1 MIEKLTVELNKVVD
15 HLSTELGSLHVGRA
29 NVAMVDDIQINIAS
43 YGSAMPL
50 KSLANISCPDAQ
62 TLRIEPWDKSVMG
75 DLEKS
80 IKVADIGNPQ
90 NMGEFIF
97 LKVPPMTE
105 ERRKQVVKQ
114 VSEKTENAKISVRN
128 VRQDLVK
135 KVRNQ
140 KDNKEISEDEAVR
153 FEKQIQE
160 KVDDANK
167 RIEEVSKKK
176 ETDILS
182 I

>member
-1 MIEKLTVELNKVVD
+1 MIEKLTAELNKVVD
-15 HLSTELGSLHVGRA
+15 HLSADLGSLHVGRA

-80 IKVADIGNPQ
+80 IKIADIGNPQ

-140 KDNKEISEDEAVR
+140 KDNKEISEDEATR

-167 RIEEVSKKK
+167 KIEEVSKKK

>member
-29 NVAMVDDIQINIAS
+29 SVSMVDDIQINIAS

-90 NMGEFIF
+90 NMGEFLF